1 MHCRLN
7 RSMYFKALLSELR
20 ILLMFLLLQ
29 QIFLFPESFL
39 SSEAKFNVFN
49 QH

>member
-1 MHCRLN
+1 MQCRLIKP
-7 RSMYFKALLSELR
+7 MYLKALLSELR

-29 QIFLFPESFL
+29 QNFLLSASFL
-39 SSEAKFNVFN
+39 SSEAKLNVFD